1 MASVPTPAEDPQG
14 AVLQALFDHF
24 RSHGVWP
31 EFDRVDRQL
40 RRAARIDVAQVAVGI
55 PDALLVTHAP
65 RGITPRGHD
74 LMRLTLA
81 GIERCDG
88 GEEDVELFLR
98 ALRWLARYEE
108 RHDPESGETSVTV
121 TRAML
126 AKGLRVPLREAGRL
140 RRLFELLYWERW
152 GGEGSW
158 RALDKDDWAV
168 KVGRDVRYFL
178 RVKSVEDFI
187 EATEGWLGPQ
197 APTAVEPWHEPPA
210 AMLEE
215 AGRYIDERVFDL
227 IKQAHGGRWDCT
239 KLLVLLR
246 ELDDNYRAGNAY
258 AAHALLRAL
267 LDHVPPLFGQS
278 SFAQLVNNY
287 PWGRTD
293 RNYVKRLAGFRD
305 QADDVMHRQIARI
318 PCLLTMED
326 MPARAAVNRLLAG
339 CAAQLAAR
347 D

>member
-1 MASVPTPAEDPQG
+1 MASVPTLAKDPQR
-14 AVLQALFDHF
+14 AVLQALYDHF
-24 RSHGVWP
+24 RSDAVWP
-31 EFDRVDRQL
+31 EFDHVDRQL
-40 RRAARIDVAQVAVGI
+40 RRAAKIDVARVAVGI
-55 PDALLVTHAP
+55 PEVLLVTHAP
-65 RGITPRGHD
+65 RGVAPRGHD
-74 LMRLTLA
+74 MMRLTLA

-88 GEEDVELFLR
+88 GQDDVELFLR

-108 RHDPESGETSVTV
+108 KHDPEPGETTVAV

-158 RALDKDDWAV
+158 RALDSDNWHV
-168 KVGRDVRYFL
+168 RVGRDVRHFL
-178 RVKSVEDFI
+178 RVRSVEDFL
-187 EATEGWLGPQ
+187 EAAAGWLGPD
-197 APTAVEPWHEPPA
+197 ASTVVEPRSEPSTA
-210 AMLEE
+210 SLEE
-215 AGRYIDERVFDL
+215 AGSYIDERIFDL

-278 SFAQLVNNY
+278 SFTQVVNNY

-293 RNYVKRLAGFRD
+293 GRYVKRLAAFRD
-305 QADDVMHRQIARI
+305 QADDVMHRQITRT
-318 PCLLTMED
+318 PCLLSMED
-326 MPARAAVNRLLAG
+326 MPPRAAVNRLLAG
-339 CAAQLAAR
+339 CAAQLT
-347 D
+347 

>member
-1 MASVPTPAEDPQG
+1 MASVSTPAKDPHR
-14 AVLQALFDHF
+14 AVLQALYDHF

-40 RRAARIDVAQVAVGI
+40 RRAAKIDVAQVAVGI
-55 PDALLVTHAP
+55 PDMLLVTHAP
-65 RGITPRGHD
+65 RGIAPRGRD

-108 RHDPESGETSVTV
+108 EHDPETGETTVTV
-121 TRAML
+121 TSAML

-140 RRLFELLYWERW
+140 GRLFELLYFERW

-158 RALDKDDWAV
+158 RALDSDDWHV
-168 KVGRDVRYFL
+168 RVGRDVRHFS
-178 RVKSVEDFI
+178 RVKSVEEFI
-187 EATEGWLGPQ
+187 EAREGWLAPQ
-197 APTAVEPWHEPPA
+197 APTVAEPSSDPPT
-210 AMLEE
+210 AMLGE
-215 AGRYIDERVFDL
+215 AGGYIDERVFDL
-227 IKQAHGGRWDCT
+227 IKQAHGGQWDCT

-278 SFAQLVNNY
+278 SFTQVANNHQ
-287 PWGRTD
+287 WGRTD
-293 RNYVKRLAGFRD
+293 GKYVKRLVAFRD
-305 QADDVMHRQIARI
+305 QADDVMHRQVAKI
-318 PCLLTMED
+318 PCLLSMED
-326 MPARAAVNRLLAG
+326 MPARAAVNRFLAG
-339 CAAQLAAR
+339 CADQLA
-347 D
+347 